1 MRPDNNNAGFT
12 LVELMVTVA
21 VTGILLAI
29 AVPAFQSTLD
39 KRRLVGAAE
48 QLYADLQYART
59 EAIKRNVSVFVSF
72 NTGTSWCYGIAL
84 AACNCGTSGSC
95 QLTPGIDRVVDASGF
110 RGVSLGSTFGTNYT
124 TFEPR
129 RGTANDGG
137 TLKNGTATLS
147 STTGEIKVIVGS
159 LGRVRICSDSS
170 NLPQYKPSAGS
181 CP

>member
-48 QLYADLQYART
+48 QLYADLQYARS
-59 EAIKRNVSVFVSF
+59 EAIKRNTSVYVSF
-72 NTGTSWCYGIAL
+72 TTGADWCYGIDTAT
-84 AACNCGTSGSC
+84 CNCATANDC
-95 QLTPGIDRVVDASGF
+95 QLDDIEKVVSASGF
-110 RGVSLGSTFGTNYT
+110 RGVSLAETFDGVDTDFDPRHGS
-124 TFEPR
+124 
-129 RGTANDGG
+129 AD
-137 TLKNGTATLS
+137 NGTATLS
-147 STTGEIKVIVGS
+147 SNYGSIKIIVGN

-170 NLPQYKPSAGS
+170 NLPQYNPASGT
-181 CP
+181 C